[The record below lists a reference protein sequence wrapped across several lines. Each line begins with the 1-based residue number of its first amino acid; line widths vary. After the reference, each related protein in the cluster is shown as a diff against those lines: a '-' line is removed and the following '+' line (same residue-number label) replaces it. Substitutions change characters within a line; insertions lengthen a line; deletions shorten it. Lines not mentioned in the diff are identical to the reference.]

1 MNPADSDR
9 TRRLSSSAL
18 LGRALDFGW
27 RERGAAVVE
36 FAVVL
41 PVLLV
46 LIFGS
51 IDFGL
56 FMNDQ
61 NDATHLANEGARL
74 AAVLGSQPLPGG
86 SSSICSYIS
95 SQLDLPKTIQGATVN
110 VSSTTGL
117 VGDPVTVTVT
127 GTYKFIPFLK
137 LGSAGIKGTSTM
149 RLEQPLAAGC

>member
-1 MNPADSDR
+1 MIAQLRSE
-9 TRRLSSSAL
+9 T
-18 LGRALDFGW
+18 
-27 RERGAAVVE
+27 GAAVVE

-41 PVLLV
+41 PVLLI

-74 AAVLGSQPLPGG
+74 AAVLGTGSPPSGG
-86 SSSICSYIS
+86 SVCSYIS
-95 SQLDLPKTIQGATVN
+95 SQLDLPKTIQGAK
-110 VSSTTGL
+110 VSVSTPGTGI

-127 GTYKFIPFLK
+127 GTYKFIPFLN
-137 LGSAGIKGTSTM
+137 LGTAAIKGTSTM
-149 RLEQPLAAGC
+149 RLEQPLAGAC